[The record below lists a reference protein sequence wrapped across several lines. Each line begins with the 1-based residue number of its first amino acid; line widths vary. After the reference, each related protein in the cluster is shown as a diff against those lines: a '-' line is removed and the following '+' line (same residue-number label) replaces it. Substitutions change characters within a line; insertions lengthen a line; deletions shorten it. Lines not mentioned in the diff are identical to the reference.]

1 MTNPHKEAYLA
12 RRANGPAMSD
22 ANIETAGIPDLD
34 LDLDSL
40 VQSWDAAE
48 RSDEALPDLEETKEI
63 ESDPDTLAAIAEGED
78 DLANG
83 ELSDLEDG
91 GESPSPDTSS
101 KPSEV
106 RKKTRSR

>member
-22 ANIETAGIPDLD
+22 ANIETAGIP
-34 LDLDSL
+34 
-40 VQSWDAAE
+40 AE
-48 RSDEALPDLEETKEI
+48 TTEGSAEETAEI
-63 ESDPDTLAAIAEGED
+63 ESDPDTLAAISEGED
-78 DLANG
+78 DLTNG